1 MVIQPVLGL
10 GEKGEKKSHIL
21 ASGSAAP
28 WGWPQHQASVRTSIS
43 VMGPARMIVFAM
55 LLRIQAINAGIAEI
69 AVLLNKYIFTHGHT
83 TVRENAFET
92 PSSTPINNFSDH
104 FP

>member
-43 VMGPARMIVFAM
+43 D
-55 LLRIQAINAGIAEI
+55 
-69 AVLLNKYIFTHGHT
+69 K
-83 TVRENAFET
+83 VRYGTCAHDCVRDVAPN
-92 PSSTPINNFSDH
+92 PSYQRWDR
-104 FP
+104 